1 MTGFTAR
8 PSRYLPHGLG
18 TVVRLPMSVGHRG
31 LSFFERLG
39 HQATFVVQMLGA
51 VPRTLARYRR
61 HTGTILVDMVWG
73 SGSFIVG
80 GGTVGVLV
88 FMGAAIG
95 ASVGIE
101 GYAALDMVGMG
112 PLTGFISAYANTREM
127 APMIAAIGFGAQAG
141 TRMTAELG
149 AMRISE
155 EIDAL
160 EVQGIQSIPYVV
172 TPRVIASVITI
183 VPLYLLALVLSYLC
197 CALVVNAVHRQSS
210 GTYGHYF
217 DAFIQ
222 PSDVLLSIVKASIF
236 VLLIVAIHCYEG
248 YYAAGGPEGVGHASG
263 RAIRAS
269 LISVVVADMVLTL
282 VFWGNNPGL
291 RLSG

>member
-1 MTGFTAR
+1 MAGYVAR
-8 PSRYLPHGLG
+8 PARYRPGGVAAAL
-18 TVVRLPMSVGHRG
+18 RLPLGVANRG

-39 HQATFVVQMLGA
+39 HQASFLIMALGA
-51 VPRTLARYRR
+51 IPRTVTRYRR
-61 HTGTILVDMVWG
+61 HTGAILVDMIWG
-73 SGSFIVG
+73 NGSLIVG

-141 TRMTAELG
+141 TRMTAEIG
-149 AMRISE
+149 SMRISE

-160 EVQGIQSIPYVV
+160 EVQGISSIPYVV
-172 TPRVIASVITI
+172 TPRVIAGVLTI
-183 VPLYLLALVLSYLC
+183 IPLYLMSLVLSYLFC
-197 CALVVNAVHRQSS
+197 SLVVNVVHHQSS
-210 GTYGHYF
+210 GTYYHYF

-222 PSDVLLSIVKASIF
+222 PSDVLLSVVKAAIF

-248 YYAAGGPEGVGHASG
+248 YYAAGGPEGVGQASG

>member
-1 MTGFTAR
+1 MAGYVAQPARYRPGGLATA
-8 PSRYLPHGLG
+8 L
-18 TVVRLPMSVGHRG
+18 RLPLGAANRA
-31 LSFFERLG
+31 LALFERLG
-39 HQATFVVQMLGA
+39 HQASFLILAFGA
-51 VPRTLARYRR
+51 IPRTMTRYRR
-61 HTGTILVDMVWG
+61 HTGAILVDMIWG
-73 SGSFIVG
+73 NGSFIVG

-141 TRMTAELG
+141 TRMTAEIG
-149 AMRISE
+149 SMRISE

-160 EVQGIQSIPYVV
+160 EVQGIASIPYVV
-172 TPRVIASVITI
+172 TPRVIAGVITI
-183 VPLYLLALVLSYLC
+183 IPLYLMSLVLSYLFC
-197 CALVVNAVHRQSS
+197 SLVVNVVHHQSS
-210 GTYGHYF
+210 GTYHHYF

-222 PSDVLLSIVKASIF
+222 PSDVMLSVVKAAIF

-248 YYAAGGPEGVGHASG
+248 YYAAGGPEGVGQASG